1 MKTSKSL
8 QNNARYLRHN
18 QTETEKFVWN
28 KLRKKQL
35 GYKFTRQYII
45 NNKYIVDFVCLEK
58 KLIIELDGGQHND
71 NPQDIQRDLS
81 LTNCGYKI
89 LRFWNN
95 EIFNNWENCY
105 NRIIEELNK

>member
-58 KLIIELDGGQHND
+58 N
-71 NPQDIQRDLS
+71 
-81 LTNCGYKI
+81 
-89 LRFWNN
+89 
-95 EIFNNWENCY
+95 
-105 NRIIEELNK
+105 

>member
-35 GYKFTRQYII
+35 GYKFARQYII

-58 KLIIELDGGQHND
+58 KLIIELDGGQHDN

-81 LTNCGYKI
+81 LTNYGYKI